1 MSVGNPSGPADPSG
15 TPGPAGTS
23 EVRRLDASALKA
35 YAHPLRLRMIRYL
48 NDHGSATATTL
59 AAHLGE
65 STGQTSYHLRQL
77 ARHGLV
83 EDDPTRGSG
92 RERWWRPTSFEVD
105 ATELVDPALAPAAH
119 AMLQSVAQSRAESMA
134 AWMATAPHAPR
145 HWVDASVHSQSTMHL
160 TSQEAAEITEA
171 VQAVLKRYSERSRG
185 RERAGELG
193 DPADAD
199 GVQRVR
205 LYYDSFPLLA
215 SQEGAATDSAS
226 QESAGTTAGTGTLE
240 DGTTTAGH
248 EPA

>member
-1 MSVGNPSGPADPSG
+1 MSVGNPPDPA
-15 TPGPAGTS
+15 

-105 ATELVDPALAPAAH
+105 ATELVDPALAPAAQ
-119 AMLQSVAQSRAESMA
+119 AMLQSVAQSRAEAMT
-134 AWMATAPHAPR
+134 AWMATAAHAPR
-145 HWVDASVHSQSTMHL
+145 HWIDASVHSQSTMHL

-171 VQAVLKRYSERSRG
+171 VQAVLERYAERSRS
-185 RERAGELG
+185 RERSAQLG
-193 DPADAD
+193 DPADVGA
-199 GVQRVR
+199 VQRVR
-205 LYYDSFPLLA
+205 VYYDSFPLF
-215 SQEGAATDSAS
+215 AAR
-226 QESAGTTAGTGTLE
+226 QGAGTTTGD
-240 DGTTTAGH
+240 DGSS
-248 EPA
+248 